1 MKNKGIICYA
11 TAEDRQ
17 RLAAVVQV
25 EGSRSGSAWLLEQI
39 QKRYA
44 ELFGDLDP
52 SLAAGATQ

>member
-1 MKNKGIICYA
+1 MKDRGIICYA

-17 RLAAVVQV
+17 RLAAIVKL

-39 QKRYA
+39 RKRYA

-52 SLAAGATQ
+52 RLTS